1 MCYNCGCQLPNDDMG
16 KGHMGVD
23 PHGKAITNKSIQAAA
38 DAFGESF
45 DESLDHVI
53 ELAEK
58 VKKKRQAKKAD

>member
-1 MCYNCGCQLPNDDMG
+1 MPDDDMG

-23 PHGKAITNKSIQAAA
+23 PNGKAITTKSIQAAA

-53 ELAEK
+53 HLAEK
-58 VKKKRQAKKAD
+58 VKKERQQKKAA